1 MNSSKKKPAPK
12 PLGQGASS
20 WRSSLYEEPL
30 WLSLAWIIGPLAL
43 AALGIIFV
51 VR

>member
-1 MNSSKKKPAPK
+1 MNSSQKKAAPK

-30 WLSLAWIIGPLAL
+30 WVSLAWVLGPVAL
-43 AALGIIFV
+43 AALGILFAL
-51 VR
+51 R